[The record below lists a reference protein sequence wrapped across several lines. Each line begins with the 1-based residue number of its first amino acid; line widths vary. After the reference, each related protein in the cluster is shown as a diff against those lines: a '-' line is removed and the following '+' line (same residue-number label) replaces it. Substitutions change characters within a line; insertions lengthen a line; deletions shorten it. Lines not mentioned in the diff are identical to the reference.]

1 MLAKPRRCRKASM
14 KAGITWLRSLIAALD
29 WPVHVA
35 WHARLCL
42 SAVAACAGFRQG
54 AAEGR
59 ATGYQKGLQQT
70 MQAHG
75 PDAKRA

>member
-1 MLAKPRRCRKASM
+1 M
-14 KAGITWLRSLIAALD
+14 KAGITPLHSLIAALD
-29 WPVHVA
+29 WLLHVA
-35 WHARLCL
+35 WHAPLYS
-42 SAVAACAGFRQG
+42 SAIATCAGFRQG